1 MERKRRLTLV
11 EEYQESLIN
20 KLKKEHPEVIS
31 ALRQEIY
38 DELRREFD
46 KEERQMEEQLSE
58 MVRRRLK
65 AYVK

>member
-1 MERKRRLTLV
+1 LTLV
-11 EEYQESLIN
+11 EEYQEALMN

-46 KEERQMEEQLSE
+46 KEELQMEEELSE
-58 MVRRRLK
+58 KVRRRLR

>member
-1 MERKRRLTLV
+1 MTLV
-11 EEYQESLIN
+11 EEYQEALMN

-46 KEERQMEEQLSE
+46 KEELQMEEELSE
-58 MVRRRLK
+58 KVRRRLR

>member
-1 MERKRRLTLV
+1 MEQKRRLTLV

>member
-1 MERKRRLTLV
+1 LTLV
-11 EEYQESLIN
+11 EEYQEALMN

-58 MVRRRLK
+58 KVRRRLK
-65 AYVK
+65 AYLK